1 MPSSPKKTGTR
12 TVSATVKKSTAK
24 AKAAEKAATAKR
36 AESNEKAVPKKAG
49 PRAKAGQLT
58 NQKGGRNKAL
68 AHREELRGKEVA
80 KHGEKKVRSIE
91 KSNSDIKWGY
101 FDNPERYMFGPA
113 NRFPEDKTSRLS
125 SPSSPARIAKN
136 SSMRLDNARHF
147 NNWHTDTPAQTLWRA
162 GKSSE
167 KLDAQK
173 AASKKAAPK
182 KAAPKKAAPKKVVPK
197 PAAVD
202 AARKKAAKSVA
213 EGAFKGAMTKKAVP
227 TAKAASGISKSMK
240 KPIPKTTQSSS
251 NPKRPSTKKAAPKK
265 TGMRKPS
272 W

>member
-12 TVSATVKKSTAK
+12 TVSATAKKIPRKPISTKGRNA
-24 AKAAEKAATAKR
+24 AAVAREKAAAVKRATAKR

-49 PRAKAGQLT
+49 PKPKAGQLT

-113 NRFPEDKTSRLS
+113 NRFPEDKTSRLKL

-136 SSMRLDNARHF
+136 SSMRLDNAKHF
-147 NNWHTDTPAQTLWRA
+147 NNWYTDTPAQTLWRA

-173 AASKKAAPK
+173 AASKKATPKKAVAK
-182 KAAPKKAAPKKVVPK
+182 KAAPKKAAP
-197 PAAVD
+197 
-202 AARKKAAKSVA
+202 
-213 EGAFKGAMTKKAVP
+213 
-227 TAKAASGISKSMK
+227 
-240 KPIPKTTQSSS
+240 
-251 NPKRPSTKKAAPKK
+251 KKAAPKK